1 MLPLPL
7 LLATLLIPP
16 SLADIPPLTN
26 SSEFTTLTTSQSN
39 FPSQTFRS
47 SPLTAPIFLINHLD
61 PTLAS
66 NASHIFLGTVYGT
79 QKAGPMIFDARD
91 LSLVYADQRYE
102 NTYASNAFLVNG
114 TRHLAFWEGG
124 HTRGHANGNCL
135 FFDEAYNLRYNVT
148 AQGLNDAMADMHE
161 LSVTESGTVI
171 FSTYFNIPFDCRPV
185 GGPEDAL
192 LMDSGFQEIDL
203 ATGELVFDW
212 HASKYFAIDQ
222 SYAEYTDAY
231 GTNEG
236 DYLVSARHLSILT
249 LIDHKT
255 GSPLW
260 ILGGKQNQF
269 TDLSGGSA
277 TNFSWQHDARIIPS
291 SPSPLTQG
299 QQQETH
305 ITLFDNHGEESGFC
319 PPETQCS
326 SRALR
331 IAINPTLHTA
341 RLVSQF
347 FHPEGVN
354 SGAMGGYQSLS
365 NGNIM
370 TAWGYNPSFVEY
382 APDGTPVLDVQRG
395 PIGGQEAVPDMFAYR
410 VHKGDWKGQPPWPPS
425 IAVDAPNNSTHN
437 ATIYVSWNGATE
449 VSSWA
454 IFASNDHKTINNHT
468 NLLIQ
473 SPRQGFETVITLPS
487 TSTSTNTNT
496 TRRYVAAAAVSSSG
510 DVLGSTIV
518 LDLEDGGNPA
528 TVTSDI
534 VSLKPPAPPQVVSS
548 PSPSPSPVASKSP
561 STSSPSESGAAASAS
576 ASASAAAERTST
588 STSTSTVGVMGA
600 SIFSV
605 AGVFYVASYFWRRRR
620 LGHGHQEGYRM
631 VNLRD

>member
-1 MLPLPL
+1 MFHLPL
-7 LLATLLIPP
+7 LLLLLLATTLLAP
-16 SLADIPPLTN
+16 SALADIPPLTN
-26 SSEFTTLTTSQSN
+26 SSEFTTLTTSHAN

-61 PTLAS
+61 PSRAS

-91 LSLVYADQRYE
+91 LSLVYADQQYE
-102 NTYASNAFLVNG
+102 NTYASSAHLVNG
-114 TRHLAFWEGG
+114 TRYLAFWEGG

-135 FFDEAYNLRYNVT
+135 FFDEAYTLRYNVT

-161 LSVTESGTVI
+161 LSVTDAGTVI

-203 ATGELVFDW
+203 ATGELTE
-212 HASKYFAIDQ
+212 Q
-222 SYAEYTDAY
+222 
-231 GTNEG
+231 G
-236 DYLVSARHLSILT
+236 DYLVSARHLSVLT

-255 GSPLW
+255 GHPLW

-269 TDLSGGSA
+269 TDLSGGAA
-277 TNFSWQHDARIIPS
+277 TNFSWQHDARIVPS
-291 SPSPLTQG
+291 SSSSSSPLTDG
-299 QQQETH
+299 QEETH

-319 PPETQCS
+319 PSSSSSETQHCS

-331 IAINPTLHTA
+331 IAINPVLHTA

-395 PIGGQEAVPDMFAYR
+395 PIGGVEAVPDMFAYR
-410 VHKGDWKGQPPWPPS
+410 VHKGDWKGQPSWPPS
-425 IAVDAPNNSTHN
+425 IAVDAPNNNTYN

-473 SPRQGFETVITLPS
+473 SPRQGFETIITLPS

-518 LDLEDGGNPA
+518 LDLQDG
-528 TVTSDI
+528 
-534 VSLKPPAPPQVVSS
+534 
-548 PSPSPSPVASKSP
+548 
-561 STSSPSESGAAASAS
+561 
-576 ASASAAAERTST
+576 
-588 STSTSTVGVMGA
+588 
-600 SIFSV
+600 
-605 AGVFYVASYFWRRRR
+605 
-620 LGHGHQEGYRM
+620 
-631 VNLRD
+631 

>member
-1 MLPLPL
+1 MFRLPL
-7 LLATLLIPP
+7 LLLATLIPP

-26 SSEFTTLTTSQSN
+26 SSEFTTLTTSQAN

-47 SPLTAPIFLINHLD
+47 SPITAPIFLINHLD
-61 PTLAS
+61 ADRAS

-79 QKAGPMIFDARD
+79 QKAGPMIFDAHD
-91 LSLVYADQRYE
+91 LSLVYADQQYE

-114 TRHLAFWEGG
+114 TRYLAFWEGG

-135 FFDEAYNLRYNVT
+135 FFDEAYNLRYNVS

-161 LSVTESGTVI
+161 LTVTDAGTVI
-171 FSTYFNIPFDCRPV
+171 FSTYFNIPYDCRPV
-185 GGPEDAL
+185 GGTEDAL

-231 GTNEG
+231 GTQEG
-236 DYLVSARHLSILT
+236 DYLVSARHLSVLT

-255 GSPLW
+255 GQPLW
-260 ILGGKQNQF
+260 VLGGKQNQF

-277 TNFSWQHDARIIPS
+277 TNFSWQHDARIVPS
-291 SPSPLTQG
+291 SSSSTQLPVTDG
-299 QQQETH
+299 QETH

-319 PPETQCS
+319 PSPTQCS
-326 SRALR
+326 TRALR
-331 IAINPTLHTA
+331 IAINPVAHTA

-395 PIGGQEAVPDMFAYR
+395 PIGGEEAVPDMFAYR
-410 VHKGDWKGQPPWPPS
+410 VHKGDWKGQPSWPPS
-425 IAVDAPNNSTHN
+425 IAVDAPNNNTYN

-473 SPRQGFETVITLPS
+473 SPRSGFETIITLPS

-518 LDLEDGGNPA
+518 LDLQDGGNPI

-534 VSLKPPAPPQVVSS
+534 VSLKPPAPPPV
-548 PSPSPSPVASKSP
+548 PSPS
-561 STSSPSESGAAASAS
+561 ASAS
-576 ASASAAAERTST
+576 ASASPSPSKVAPAAAAST
-588 STSTSTVGVMGA
+588 SASASTSAERQTTSTSTVGVMGA

-605 AGVFYVASYFWRRRR
+605 AGIVYVGSYFWRRRR
-620 LGHGHQEGYRM
+620 LGHSHQEGYRM

>member
-1 MLPLPL
+1 MFHLPILL
-7 LLATLLIPP
+7 TALLAHSTH
-16 SLADIPPLTN
+16 ADIPPLTN
-26 SSEFTTLTTSQSN
+26 TSEFTSLTTSQTG

-47 SPLTAPIFLINHLD
+47 SPIVAPIFLLNSPPQND
-61 PTLAS
+61 NLAD

-79 QKAGPMIFDARD
+79 QRAGPMIFSARD
-91 LSLVYADQRYE
+91 LSLVYADQQYE
-102 NTYASNAFLVNG
+102 NTYASNAYLVNN
-114 TRHLAFWEGG
+114 TRYLGFWEGG

-148 AQGLNDAMADMHE
+148 AQGLNDARADMHE
-161 LSVTESGTVI
+161 LSVTGAGTVI

-203 ATGELVFDW
+203 ATGEL
-212 HASKYFAIDQ
+212 
-222 SYAEYTDAY
+222 TD
-231 GTNEG
+231 EG
-236 DYLVSARHLSILT
+236 DYLVSARHLSVLT

-269 TDLSGGSA
+269 TDLSGGAA
-277 TNFSWQHDARIIPS
+277 TNFSWQHDARILPS
-291 SPSPLTQG
+291 SSSSSPK
-299 QQQETH
+299 TH

-319 PPETQCS
+319 PPDTQCS
-326 SRALR
+326 TRGLR
-331 IAINPTLHTA
+331 IAINPTLRTA

-347 FHPEGVN
+347 FHPEGIN
-354 SGAMGGYQSLS
+354 SGAMGGYQTLDS
-365 NGNIM
+365 GNVM

-382 APDGTPVLDVQRG
+382 TPDGTPVLDVQRG
-395 PIGGQEAVPDMFAYR
+395 AIGGAEAVPDMFAYR
-410 VHKGDWKGQPPWPPS
+410 VHKGNWVGKPSWPPS
-425 IAVDAPNNSTHN
+425 IAVEAPNNSTHE

-468 NLLIQ
+468 NLLTQ
-473 SPRQGFETVITLPS
+473 SPRQGFETIIPLPS
-487 TSTSTNTNT
+487 TDANS

-510 DVLGSTIV
+510 DVLGSTVV
-518 LDLEDGGNPA
+518 LDLEDGGKPA

-534 VSLKPPAPPQVVSS
+534 VSLKPPSPP
-548 PSPSPSPVASKSP
+548 P
-561 STSSPSESGAAASAS
+561 AASAEGRS
-576 ASASAAAERTST
+576 SNTS
-588 STSTSTVGVMGA
+588 SIGVMGA

-605 AGVFYVASYFWRRRR
+605 AGIVYVASYFWRRRR
-620 LGHGHQEGYRM
+620 TGPGHQEGYRM